1 MSHFQHLE
9 ELILTDNNLG
19 VKSKEHGC
27 ATLLKSLGQIQHLK
41 RLYLCRNKI
50 ARFSS
55 ELLKPNQDFLEL

>member
-27 ATLLKSLGQIQHLK
+27 ATLLKSLG
-41 RLYLCRNKI
+41 
-50 ARFSS
+50 
-55 ELLKPNQDFLEL
+55 